1 MSKNILDLVCES
13 QDIDKSCS
21 FRGDTYDDPSS
32 HDQEWGGG
40 GMNLLMMLTVITTVA
55 LLMIRMAT
63 EELV

>member
-40 GMNLLMMLTVITTVA
+40 GHEPPHDVDSDNYSSVVDDKNGH
-55 LLMIRMAT
+55 
-63 EELV
+63 

>member
-1 MSKNILDLVCES
+1 MMIHQVMIRSGV
-13 QDIDKSCS
+13 
-21 FRGDTYDDPSS
+21 
-32 HDQEWGGG
+32 GG